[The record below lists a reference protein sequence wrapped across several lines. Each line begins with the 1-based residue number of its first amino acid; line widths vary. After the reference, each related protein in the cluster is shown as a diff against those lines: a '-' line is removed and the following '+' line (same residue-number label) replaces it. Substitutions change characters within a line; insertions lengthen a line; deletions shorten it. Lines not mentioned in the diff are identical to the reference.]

1 MDEINM
7 SLLNISTNDNKEL
20 PVMWIRQLISKLN
33 ISPDIR
39 NEPLFEKAVNE
50 LASSNLEN
58 LSSSVYQL
66 RTIRDVLKNKIKSLA
81 AENYHIFID
90 TKDASQNILEKTS
103 EMSTANQAFLSQ
115 ITDFTQCCSDILLK
129 TRSIEASLKKNRSA
143 LENHTQ
149 LLEIIE
155 LPQLMQTCVHNGHYD
170 DAISIFAY
178 TKTLFSKYGSRYSV
192 LRMIYSQVSAVASQ
206 FVHQLYNQL
215 RSPLSLSSCIKTV
228 VFLRR
233 TGLLS
238 EQELRLKFLQTRTN
252 CLKSQINS
260 SLLACT
266 PKELVGVD
274 KREKLSGFLPFK
286 ESHDKS
292 YWVATRRIEVTRV
305 HLFDI
310 VTQYRAVFPDED
322 SILPQGLKIQGKS
335 LLSKYS
341 GNPIYSINLLKG
353 SKDMDYYES
362 SPNLLHAWLVNQV
375 AEFLNNLCSDL
386 QTMMYQPKCTPQELT
401 DRLLRAT
408 ATDSNNYKNK
418 PLGNICLET
427 LFTQVQ
433 SLISQSM
440 YFGRSF
446 HRIGCDFRPHLA
458 NLFCYQIESF
468 IKNYIDSIV
477 SEFKF
482 ALANFIW
489 RIPSDENV
497 QINGTTHEEVNN
509 SELNSFTKLTNI
521 LLEFPPLILLY
532 NHFVEL
538 FHGLNICCPTGLK
551 NRIIII
557 VSNGLHACS
566 LSITEIYDQL
576 KEQQIDNWLNND
588 VYYLANA
595 FCTSLTYCIL
605 ANLINYLFVEEIDN
619 NIQIPN
625 GNHNNSNN
633 PMLLHRP
640 LLSSLC
646 QIICKPIYIKWS
658 NLQPSI
664 SSMEFVLLNNN
675 SDHNLNQISLIN
687 NERETIDSVVNN
699 TSKIETM
706 SLSEQIS
713 VNDISDNHIKIDTIN
728 S

>member
-1 MDEINM
+1 MVITMTQYLFLLILRRCSVNM
-7 SLLNISTNDNKEL
+7 
-20 PVMWIRQLISKLN
+20 
-33 ISPDIR
+33 
-39 NEPLFEKAVNE
+39 
-50 LASSNLEN
+50 
-58 LSSSVYQL
+58 
-66 RTIRDVLKNKIKSLA
+66 
-81 AENYHIFID
+81 
-90 TKDASQNILEKTS
+90 
-103 EMSTANQAFLSQ
+103 
-115 ITDFTQCCSDILLK
+115 
-129 TRSIEASLKKNRSA
+129 
-143 LENHTQ
+143 
-149 LLEIIE
+149 
-155 LPQLMQTCVHNGHYD
+155 G
-170 DAISIFAY
+170 
-178 TKTLFSKYGSRYSV
+178 
-192 LRMIYSQVSAVASQ
+192 QVSAVASQ

-215 RSPLSLSSCIKTV
+215 RAPLSLSSCIKTV

-266 PKELVGVD
+266 PKELAGVD

-322 SILPQGLKIQGKS
+322 GILPQGVKIQGKS

-418 PLGNICLET
+418 SLRNICLET

-433 SLISQSM
+433 SLISRSM

-468 IKNYIDSIV
+468 IRNYIDNIV

-489 RIPSDENV
+489 RIPSDESV

-619 NIQIPN
+619 NVQIPDCN
-625 GNHNNSNN
+625 DNNNNNN
-633 PMLLHRP
+633 PILLHRP

-664 SSMEFVLLNNN
+664 SSIESVLLNNN
-675 SDHNLNQISLIN
+675 SDHKLNLISLTN
-687 NERETIDSVVNN
+687 NEKVTLDSVVNN
-699 TSKIETM
+699 TSKVVTV
-706 SLSEQIS
+706 SLDEQVS
-713 VNDISDNHIKIDTIN
+713 ISDTSNNNHIEIDTIN
-728 S
+728 SLS